1 MLSSNYFLRFAILFP
16 LGHKV
21 EPRADMLRLPDRLAT
36 NSIERPSRFD
46 QCSLS
51 QRCRI
56 RPILA
61 ANG

>member
-1 MLSSNYFLRFAILFP
+1 MVSRNCFLRFAILFP
-16 LGHKV
+16 LEHSMRPGV
-21 EPRADMLRLPDRLAT
+21 DMLRLPDRLAT
-36 NSIERPSRFD
+36 NSVEKSSRFD
-46 QCSLS
+46 QPSQG